1 MEKSRDPK
9 LQCLFKKL
17 STDGFQEMLDTF
29 GQMQNTCGIEQLD
42 SFLFTFMNALTI
54 GFEYLDE
61 KELFKA
67 KKQALTE
74 MVKAYLVY
82 KNNEE

>member
-17 STDGFQEMLDTF
+17 STDGFQEMLDAF
-29 GQMQNTCGIEQLD
+29 GQTQNACGSGQLD

-54 GFEYLDE
+54 GFEYLGE
-61 KELFKA
+61 RRYHGNFIYA
-67 KKQALTE
+67 N
-74 MVKAYLVY
+74 V
-82 KNNEE
+82 

>member
-1 MEKSRDPK
+1 MRDA
-9 LQCLFKKL
+9 
-17 STDGFQEMLDTF
+17 F
-29 GQMQNTCGIEQLD
+29 GQTQNACGSGQLD

-82 KNNEE
+82 KSNEE